1 MRKTSKSHYFLTDT
15 VCCRFKHF
23 YTRIILYI
31 VVLVHIQTLRS
42 ITSAEEEVIR
52 HAFQLFDTDGV
63 GQVSVQEIRE
73 ALEEGGS
80 ERARSLL
87 KCLPKGDDK
96 QEGGSAYLT
105 LNEFIS
111 LFTQR
116 LNDDDDD
123 DAVDDMTRMFRL
135 FDKDRKGYIEMTDLK
150 RIATELGESMTE
162 MELREMIDRGSSHEQ
177 GKVTLEEFTAIMT
190 RKLWS

>member
-1 MRKTSKSHYFLTDT
+1 VFL
-15 VCCRFKHF
+15 
-23 YTRIILYI
+23 I
-31 VVLVHIQTLRS
+31 VLRIQTLRS

-63 GQVSVQEIRE
+63 GQVSVKEIRE

-80 ERARSLL
+80 ERAKSLL

-96 QEGGSAYLT
+96 EEGGSSYLT
-105 LNEFIS
+105 LDEFLS

-116 LNDDDDD
+116 LHDDDDD
-123 DAVDDMTRMFRL
+123 DDTVDDMTRMFRL
-135 FDKDRKGYIEMTDLK
+135 FDKDRKGFIEVKDLK
-150 RIATELGESMTE
+150 RIAADLGESMTE

-190 RKLWS
+190 KKLWS